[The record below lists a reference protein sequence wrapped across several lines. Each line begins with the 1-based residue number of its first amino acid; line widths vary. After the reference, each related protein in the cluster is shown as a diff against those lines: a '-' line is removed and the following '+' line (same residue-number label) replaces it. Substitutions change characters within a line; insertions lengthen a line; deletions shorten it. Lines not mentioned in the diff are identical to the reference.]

1 MIDNGV
7 VFDLLS
13 VSMISSL
20 IATQVIQKIK
30 DILNFGSL
38 FNNIM
43 ALFISFGIVFIYSQS
58 FYSESIMLSLWG
70 GLFTLIGSENFY
82 KAFNGKFGLKL
93 QTK

>member
-1 MIDNGV
+1 MIDNSV

-43 ALFISFGIVFIYSQS
+43 ALFIRFYIFTIFLYGKYYVIVMGWIIY
-58 FYSESIMLSLWG
+58 
-70 GLFTLIGSENFY
+70 
-82 KAFNGKFGLKL
+82 FNWF
-93 QTK
+93 

>member
-1 MIDNGV
+1 MIDNDV

-13 VSMISSL
+13 VLMISSL

-43 ALFISFGIVFIYSQS
+43 ALFISFGIGFIYSQS
-58 FYSESIMLSLWG
+58 FYTESIMLSLWFE
-70 GLFTLIGSENFY
+70 LFTLIGSENFY
-82 KAFNGKFGLKL
+82 KAFNGKFGLNL